1 MIIDL
6 NNYSKINPRNGQF
19 LKGIV
24 PHNKGKKWSEWMDE
38 NKQKKVLKN
47 LQRKG
52 NPNIGG
58 NNARKII
65 GIKNGKFCVFESSKD
80 AERKLSI
87 CARNIRT
94 VCHGK
99 RKFAGGMMWFFEE
112 SNEWIKFIL

>member
-1 MIIDL
+1 M
-6 NNYSKINPRNGQF
+6 
-19 LKGIV
+19 
-24 PHNKGKKWSEWMDE
+24 
-38 NKQKKVLKN
+38 KKVTNQVINDIRTPIKIL
-47 LQRKG
+47 
-52 NPNIGG
+52 GG